1 MVSRLKFSFWLR
13 PLHGL
18 IIINRL
24 TLLTRRASDHRLKR
38 FYPGLS
44 TASRAAS
51 YKVDARN
58 PQMFAGRAV
67 KIGLR
72 WATYLLHTCH
82 SARGSACFRQHATA
96 TLESAPDFYDCGNA
110 VRNRTHRY

>member
-13 PLHGL
+13 TLHGL

-24 TLLTRRASDHRLKR
+24 TLLTRLASDHRLKR

-67 KIGLR
+67 KIDLR
-72 WATYLLHTCH
+72 CATNLLHTSH
-82 SARGSACFRQHATA
+82 PARISASLRQHATA
-96 TLESAPDFYDCGNA
+96 TLQS
-110 VRNRTHRY
+110 T